1 MEQQQIQFNW
11 ADPEGSADMELRANE
26 ARIAE
31 LRARLESLGKQG
43 LASANELDRNLAANR
58 ARVGD
63 LGTAQAHL
71 GRIESRIAAD
81 DMRKMQERMNSLN
94 KIRDVQYR
102 YAQLKSKV
110 DQLETD
116 YANTTPDN
124 IRAFRNAEAK
134 VNAAKAELKAFERQN
149 GAFLFGGNSRDTV
162 GVTQEPRDWG
172 EDTPETVQ
180 QVKTQMDECTMKGDD
195 GNLYLKRGCKEKQE
209 KILRDARSL
218 KKNGEMPD
226 KLQEL
231 INDFEKLREVPE
243 AKAANNTENLSLW
256 LQDVANFRNGAF
268 VDGRREELQ
277 KMYDAM
283 SLEEQKSPKG
293 VEIKNH
299 LEKTPEISERKA
311 YLAALAKAMD
321 REGWEMARKNLHVSP
336 GEKFEDSQALRIA
349 KESGFTD
356 SKGNRWTWKDSK
368 WKSDSFKFGKSL
380 KDFIKR

>member
-11 ADPEGSADMELRANE
+11 AAPEGSADMELRANE

-63 LGTAQAHL
+63 IGAAQTHL

-81 DMRKMQERMNSLN
+81 DMRKMQEKMNSLN

-110 DQLETD
+110 DLAETD

-149 GAFLFGGNSRDTV
+149 GAFLFGGNSRDTA

-180 QVKTQMDECTMKGDD
+180 QVKTQMDECTMKGED

-226 KLQEL
+226 KLQAL

-268 VDGRREELQ
+268 VDGRRKELQ

-299 LEKTPEISERKA
+299 LDSTPEISERKA
-311 YLAALAKAMD
+311 YRAALAKAMD
-321 REGWEMARKNLHVSP
+321 REGKERLKEVIYIAP
-336 GEKFEDSQALRIA
+336 GETFETSLDLANA
-349 KESGFTD
+349 KDKGFTD
-356 SKGNRWTWKDSK
+356 KNGNKWTWKGSK
-368 WKSDSFKFGKSL
+368 WVSDSFKFNRTL